1 MDKELFAKKLRMAL
15 AENGMRQ
22 IDLARKTGLNKGQ
35 ISQYL
40 KGNNIPSTDKVMK
53 IADALNVNPMWLTGN
68 DDTVNFSENFID
80 LYSLIKNN
88 NEVKIIKMI
97 KMIAKLD
104 DTQIDLVYSLINQ
117 LQTNKKEEK

>member
-1 MDKELFAKKLRMAL
+1 MDKELFAKKLKMAL
-15 AENGMRQ
+15 AENGMKQ

-40 KGNNIPSTDKVMK
+40 KGYNIPSPDKVMK

-88 NEVKIIKMI
+88 NEAKIIKMI

-104 DTQIDLVYSLINQ
+104 NTQIDLVYSLINQ